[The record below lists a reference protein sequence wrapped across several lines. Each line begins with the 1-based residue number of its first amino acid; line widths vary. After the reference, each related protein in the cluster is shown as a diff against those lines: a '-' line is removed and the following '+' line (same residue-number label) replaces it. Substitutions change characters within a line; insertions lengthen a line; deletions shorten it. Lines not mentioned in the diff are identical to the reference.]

1 MSKLKLLTAA
11 LLGCLAVSALANEG
25 DRAFVGATI
34 IDGTG
39 AAPLSNGVVVIS
51 DGQIRAIGAQDDVGI
66 PAGADVIDVSG
77 RTIIPGLIN
86 AHGHVGGTLGLE
98 GGHYTRDNLQ
108 RQLSL
113 YARYG
118 ITTVVS
124 LGGDGAEGLALRN
137 EQNNSDLTRSR
148 LFVAGDVITGNSE
161 QQIRDRVN
169 AVADSG
175 VDYIKVRV
183 DDNLGNSQ
191 KMSQPLFSALVDQA
205 HSRRLPVA
213 VHLFY
218 QDDARFVL
226 DQGAD
231 LIAHSIR
238 DEDVDSDFVNQL
250 AQSGVCYIPTLTREV
265 STFVYESEPDFFGD
279 PFFLQEV
286 DDDILATLR
295 EPARQ
300 QRVRN
305 SASAQAYK
313 AALQV
318 AMRNVAALHEAG
330 IPIAMGTDSGP
341 PARFQGYFEHLELS
355 MMVESGMSP
364 AAVIQS
370 ATGVA
375 AQCAGL
381 TDLGTLE
388 PGNWGDL
395 VILEENPLA
404 AIENTHSI
412 ESVWIAG
419 NRVPTP

>member
-1 MSKLKLLTAA
+1 MSKLKLLTAT
-11 LLGCLAVSALANEG
+11 LLCWLATSAAANEG

-39 AAPLSNGVVVIS
+39 AAPLNNGVVVIS
-51 DGQIRAIGAQDDVGI
+51 DGRIRAIGAQDDVEI
-66 PAGADVIDVSG
+66 PRGADVIDVSG

-98 GGHYTRDNLQ
+98 GGHYNRDNLQ

-124 LGGDGAEGLALRN
+124 LGGDGPEGLALRN
-137 EQNNSDLTRSR
+137 EQNHSDLTRSR

-169 AVADSG
+169 RAADTG

-183 DDNLGNSQ
+183 DDNLGNSP
-191 KMSQPLFSALVDQA
+191 KLPQPLFTALVEQA

-226 DQGAD
+226 EQGAD

-238 DEDVDSDFVNQL
+238 DEDVDADFIDQL

-265 STFVYESEPDFFGD
+265 STFVYESEPEFFSD

-313 AALQV
+313 AALPV
-318 AMRNVAALHEAG
+318 AMRNVAALHDAG

-341 PARFQGYFEHLELS
+341 PARFQGYFEHLEMS

-395 VILEENPLA
+395 VILEESPLS
-404 AIENTHSI
+404 AIDNTHSI

>member
-51 DGQIRAIGAQDDVGI
+51 DGRIRAIGAQDDVEI

-191 KMSQPLFSALVDQA
+191 KMSQALFSALVDQA

-381 TDLGTLE
+381 ADLGTLE

>member
-39 AAPLSNGVVVIS
+39 AVPLSNGVVVIS
-51 DGQIRAIGAQDDVGI
+51 DGRIRAIGAQDDVEI

-191 KMSQPLFSALVDQA
+191 KMSQALFSALVDQA

>member
-51 DGQIRAIGAQDDVGI
+51 DGRIRAIGAQDDVEI

-191 KMSQPLFSALVDQA
+191 KMSQALFSALVDQA

>member
-39 AAPLSNGVVVIS
+39 AAPSSNGVVVIS
-51 DGQIRAIGAQDDVGI
+51 DGRIRAIGAQDDVEI

-191 KMSQPLFSALVDQA
+191 KMSQALFSALVDQA

>member
-25 DRAFVGATI
+25 DRAFVGAII

-51 DGQIRAIGAQDDVGI
+51 DGRIRAIGAQDDVEI

-191 KMSQPLFSALVDQA
+191 KMSQALFSALVDQA